1 MASLMT
7 RFSGVIMPGPVLIY
21 TISRRLSHA
30 FISGTL
36 PAIGHSLLELFLV
49 IGLTFGIA
57 KILNN
62 QTAEFIIGSAGGLFL
77 LWMGWGM
84 SKNPVG
90 SAIPIIDKSNAESK
104 RGPISTGI
112 I

>member
-1 MASLMT
+1 MGL
-7 RFSGVIMPGPVLIY
+7 FPELWQ
-21 TISRRLSHA
+21 
-30 FISGTL
+30 
-36 PAIGHSLLELFLV
+36 LLDIHYWNFFLV
-49 IGLTFGIA
+49 IGLTFGID
-57 KILNN
+57 KIHNN
-62 QTAEFIIGSAGGLFL
+62 QTAEFIIDSAGGLFL

-104 RGPISTGI
+104 RGPISAGI

>member
-1 MASLMT
+1 M
-7 RFSGVIMPGPVLIY
+7 G
-21 TISRRLSHA
+21 LSPE
-30 FISGTL
+30 L
-36 PAIGHSLLELFLV
+36 WQLLDIHYWNFFLV

-62 QTAEFIIGSAGGLFL
+62 QTAEPIVNSADGLFL

-90 SAIPIIDKSNAESK
+90 SAIPVIDKSNAESK
-104 RGPISTGI
+104 RGPISAGI